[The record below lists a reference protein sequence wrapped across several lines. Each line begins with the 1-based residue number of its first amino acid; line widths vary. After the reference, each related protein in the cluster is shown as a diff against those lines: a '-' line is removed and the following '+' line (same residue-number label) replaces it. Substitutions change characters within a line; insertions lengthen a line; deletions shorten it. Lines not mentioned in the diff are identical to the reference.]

1 MTSLSGTTALVT
13 GAAKRIGRAIA
24 LALADQGINVIVHY
38 HGSEDEARQTAADIE
53 KRGAK
58 AYLAQ
63 ADLSVTDKAGEL
75 IERLVRQVGPIDF
88 LINNASIFPAG
99 TLTEFEPR
107 ALSDNITTNALAPCL
122 LARAVAAQGRRGA
135 IINLLDAR
143 IVDYDREH
151 VPYHLSKRMLFSLT
165 QMMALEFAPAIR
177 VNAIAPGLILPPH
190 GKDEAYL
197 ASLASTNPL
206 NQYGNPDDIAQA
218 AVFLLKSG
226 FITGQVIF
234 VDGGRHLRGSMYG
247 C

>member
-1 MTSLSGTTALVT
+1 MTSLKGKTALVT

-24 LALADQGINVIVHY
+24 LALAGQGANVIIHY
-38 HGSEDEARQTAADIE
+38 HGSEDEAKQTAADVE
-53 KRGAK
+53 KLGPK

-63 ADLSVTDKAGEL
+63 ADLSVADTAPEF
-75 IERLVRQVGPIDF
+75 IQNLVRQAGPLDF
-88 LINNASIFPAG
+88 LINNASIFPAA
-99 TLTEFEPR
+99 TLTGFEPEDV
-107 ALSDNITTNALAPCL
+107 SKSVTINALAPCL
-122 LARAVAAQGRRGA
+122 LARAFAAQGRAGA

-143 IVDYDREH
+143 MVDYDREH

-177 VNAIAPGLILPPH
+177 VNAIAPGLILPPE
-190 GKDEAYL
+190 GKDETYL

-206 NQYGNPDDIAQA
+206 NRYGDPDDIAQA
-218 AVFLLKSG
+218 VVFLLESD